1 MVTIIVVVSLGPSG
15 FFVVAVYLGHL
26 GGFVA
31 VPDIFENLLKTGK
44 ASKLFLLSLVF
55 DIGDAVGVSSAGE

>member
-1 MVTIIVVVSLGPSG
+1 MVAIIVIVRLGPSG
-15 FFVVAVYLGHL
+15 FFMIAMNLGHL

-31 VPDIFENLLKTGK
+31 VPDIFENLLETGK